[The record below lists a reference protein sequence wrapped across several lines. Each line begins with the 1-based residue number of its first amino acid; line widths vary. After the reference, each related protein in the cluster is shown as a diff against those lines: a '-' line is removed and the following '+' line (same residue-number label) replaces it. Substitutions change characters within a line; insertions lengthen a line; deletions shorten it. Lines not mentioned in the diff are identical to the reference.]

1 LERPELGV
9 ADDVELVLVEVN
21 VWKLRITVGE
31 EVLAVVIL
39 DVVIVGVEEV

>member
-1 LERPELGV
+1 M
-9 ADDVELVLVEVN
+9 ADDVELVVEVN

>member
-9 ADDVELVLVEVN
+9 ADDVELVVEVN